1 MVAAEVEGAPEFV
14 VQPEAEEQDEA
25 EWAAS
30 EELDGSEDAL
40 LLNAEVLPSNE
51 DFPQNRQVG
60 WWVVLAALG
69 ELVVLAAC
77 VWCCPVDLSSRARHF
92 TA

>member
-40 LLNAEVLPSNE
+40 LLNAEALPSNE

-60 WWVVLAALG
+60 W
-69 ELVVLAAC
+69 
-77 VWCCPVDLSSRARHF
+77 
-92 TA
+92 